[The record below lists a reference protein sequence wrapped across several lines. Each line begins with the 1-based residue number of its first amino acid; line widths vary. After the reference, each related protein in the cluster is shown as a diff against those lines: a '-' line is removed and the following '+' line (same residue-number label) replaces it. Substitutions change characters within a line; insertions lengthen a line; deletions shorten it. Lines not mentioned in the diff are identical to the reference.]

1 MRVAFVGKG
10 GGGKSVIAGTL
21 ARLLAAEGTP
31 VLAVDSD
38 PLPGLAISIGVEH
51 SDAGIPDEAV
61 EEAPEGERPPYRL
74 RAGLT
79 PAAAVQRYAAHGPD
93 GIRFLQFGKL
103 RGAAGELRRSQ
114 FAFRQIIAGLPTDE
128 WAIVGDIP
136 GGTRQPFMGWAS
148 YARTVLVVVE
158 PSAPSLLTA
167 RRLARL
173 RGADAAPRV
182 LAVATKVRDAAD
194 GTRIAYRTGLEVVAE
209 IPHDEAV
216 RDADRVGRPLI
227 DVAPDAPAV
236 HAVASLLQ
244 RLRREDGG
252 S

>member
-31 VLAVDSD
+31 VLAIDSD
-38 PLPGLAISIGVEH
+38 PLPGLALSIGVER

-61 EEAPEGERPPYRL
+61 EEAPQGERPPYRL

-79 PAAAVQRYAAHGPD
+79 PTEAVRRYAAHGPD

-103 RGAAGELRRSQ
+103 RGAVGELRRSQ
-114 FAFRQIIAGLPTDE
+114 FAFQQITAGLPADE
-128 WAIVGDIP
+128 WAIVGDVP
-136 GGTRQPFMGWAS
+136 GGTRQPFMGWGA
-148 YARTVLVVVE
+148 YARTLLVVVE
-158 PSAPSLLTA
+158 PTAPSLLTA

-173 RGADAAPRV
+173 RDAGGAPDV
-182 LAVATKVRDAAD
+182 VAVATKVTDAAD
-194 GTRIAYRTGLEVVAE
+194 GTRVAERTGLPVIAE
-209 IPHDEAV
+209 IPYDEAV
-216 RDADRVGRPLI
+216 RDADRMGLPPI

-236 HAVASLLQ
+236 RAVASLLQ
-244 RLRREDGG
+244 RLRREDERV
-252 S
+252 